1 VTGDPVTTG
10 AGPAPRLAEL
20 SARLSRCPDLDTLV
34 SAALNG
40 LADLFGYEHSL
51 LLLLDEDGTR
61 LYTIASHGYAVAGIG
76 SEVRVGEGVIGMA
89 AARVEPMRVGNL
101 GSMLAYTRTQR
112 RAHEQ
117 HGGEAPGTEI
127 PLPGLPNAESQV
139 ALPAMVLGQLVGV
152 VAIESERRVAFDD
165 DDQAQLAVV
174 AGLVASAV
182 EIDRN
187 LEASGPERVAP
198 HAAAPPA
205 PEMSGPRTKVRF
217 FPVDGSTFLDG
228 DYLIKGVAGRIL
240 WKALGQ
246 YQAEQRDE
254 FTNKEMRLDPSL
266 ELPDFRD
273 NFESRLV
280 LLKRRLDERKAPIR
294 IEKTG
299 RGRFRV
305 IVDGR
310 LELESVSP

>member
-1 VTGDPVTTG
+1 VSGT
-10 AGPAPRLAEL
+10 APRLAEL

-34 SAALNG
+34 GAALDG
-40 LADLFGYEHSL
+40 LGELFGYEHSL
-51 LLLLDEDGTR
+51 LLLLDEDGKR

-89 AARVEPMRVGNL
+89 AARVEAMRVGNL

-127 PLPGLPNAESQV
+127 PLPGLANAESQV
-139 ALPAMVLGQLVGV
+139 AVPAMVLGQLVGV
-152 VAIESERRVAFDD
+152 VAIESARRVAFDD
-165 DDQAQLAVV
+165 DDEATLAVV
-174 AGLVASAV
+174 ASLVASAV

-187 LEASGPERVAP
+187 LEAAGPERVASASTASP
-198 HAAAPPA
+198 STAPGPSG
-205 PEMSGPRTKVRF
+205 PGPSGPRTKVRF
-217 FPVDGSTFLDG
+217 FAVDGSTFLDG

-240 WKALGQ
+240 WKVLRQ
-246 YQAEQRDE
+246 YETEHRDE
-254 FTNKEMRLDPSL
+254 FTNKEMRLDPAL

-280 LLKRRLDERKAPIR
+280 LLKRRLDERDAPIR

-305 IVDGR
+305 LVDGA
-310 LELESVSP
+310 LELESVTPP